1 MTWGKSTYYFEI
13 NDWSKKWWKIT
24 HCTGWP
30 TNLNKYFFAKAS
42 PFQVRFFWVALYGN
56 MPLFYNSVCGQCFS
70 IGNTKKRS
78 LISRDISL
86 HGLHACFFMETLH
99 TYGSLTRK
107 LSLICIHRRK
117 LSSLFQSWMGV
128 VVITWTKFHCVIE
141 WPMINELKRLGR
153 NLRGKYFFA
162 SLLTLLI
169 FTALALALC
178 CLEMKWKICM
188 WSRCLC
194 CCAEMIKFNYWAVIR
209 GELQTQREREPKM
222 A

>member
-1 MTWGKSTYYFEI
+1 MALQQFECLAQILDCYKIDTTRVFELWAFGSWARPSAIFYLSISYDLGQKHLLFWNKWLVKKMVKNHALYRVTNI
-13 NDWSKKWWKIT
+13 N
-24 HCTGWP
+24 
-30 TNLNKYFFAKAS
+30 NKYFFAKAS

-153 NLRGKYFFA
+153 NLRGKYFFPRS
-162 SLLTLLI
+162 SLFWFSPL
-169 FTALALALC
+169 
-178 CLEMKWKICM
+178 
-188 WSRCLC
+188 
-194 CCAEMIKFNYWAVIR
+194 
-209 GELQTQREREPKM
+209 
-222 A
+222 